1 MIQTLRMIDASLN
14 RCREGLRVMEDVAR
28 FVLNAA
34 GVCERLKN
42 LRHAVA
48 DAERS
53 LGLDWT
59 RLLANRD
66 TPGDVGTGIKTAS
79 EASRVSLR
87 EVTIAAAKRAA
98 EALRSLEESAK
109 TISTPSRPC
118 GAAGERV
125 AEVAPARRFELIRYE
140 LYDIERELALALGG
154 HSPCPQWRLCVL
166 ITEALCARPWMH
178 VAREAIRG
186 GADCLQLREK
196 ELDGRELVSRAR
208 ELVRLAREEGESS
221 SRRVGVIVN
230 DRVDIALLSNA
241 DGVHL
246 GQGDLSVADAR
257 KLAGGSLL
265 IGVSTHD
272 AHEARKAIDDGADVC
287 GVGAMFSTSTKPRET
302 SGVAYLREYLSMAGP
317 GASAGPGAG
326 AGAGVG
332 RCVPHLAIGGI
343 TPENVGEL
351 ARAGCLGIAVS
362 SVACGSDNP
371 RGVCEALLR
380 GLVDGGTHAPIAG
393 GSVSSG
399 HG

>member
-28 FVLNAA
+28 FALNAA

-42 LRHAVA
+42 LRHALV

-53 LGLDWT
+53 LGVDWA

-66 TPGDVGTGIKTAS
+66 TPGDVGTAIKTAA
-79 EASRVSLR
+79 EGSRVSLR

-109 TISTPSRPC
+109 TISTPSQLLTSDPN
-118 GAAGERV
+118 GTPTV
-125 AEVAPARRFELIRYE
+125 SPARRFEMIRYE

-154 HSPCPQWRLCVL
+154 DSACPQWRLCVL
-166 ITEALCARPWMH
+166 ITESLCARPWMH

-196 ELDGRELVSRAR
+196 NLDGRELLSRAR
-208 ELVRLAREEGESS
+208 ELVRLAREEGKSLG
-221 SRRVGVIVN
+221 RRVGVIIN
-230 DRVDIALLSNA
+230 DRVDIALLCGA

-257 KLAGGSLL
+257 RLAGGSLL

-272 AHEARKAIDDGADVC
+272 EHEARRAIDDGADLC
-287 GVGAMFSTSTKPRET
+287 GVGAMFSTLTKPRVT
-302 SGVAYLREYLSMAGP
+302 SGVAYLRQYLWIAGP
-317 GASAGPGAG
+317 NAQGGA
-326 AGAGVG
+326 G

-351 ARAGCLGIAVS
+351 ARAGCMGVAVS
-362 SVACGSDNP
+362 SVVCGSDNP
-371 RGVCEALLR
+371 RGVCESLLR
-380 GLVDGGTHAPIAG
+380 GLTDGGAHAAGAG